1 MRKNYLISDER
12 VHKMSNL
19 KRWILFIAIIFIAN
33 SILNYIESIQNM
45 QLFNNIYYIRQ
56 LFLFL
61 RVTLAG
67 VLIHDIVPKFKNAV
81 ISIYSFIGIY
91 LFYVY
96 NLSINSVAIIKYGL
110 FIIFIVYVFFIRIKV
125 VGIYDNQIKKWMSQY
140 NLWNNLE

>member
-1 MRKNYLISDER
+1 MRKNYLISDEK

-61 RVTLAG
+61 RVILAG